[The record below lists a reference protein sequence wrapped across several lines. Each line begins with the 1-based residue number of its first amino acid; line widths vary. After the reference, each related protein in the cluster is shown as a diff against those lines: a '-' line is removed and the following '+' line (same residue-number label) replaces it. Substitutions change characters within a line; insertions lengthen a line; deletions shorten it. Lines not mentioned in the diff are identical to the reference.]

1 MKPKYCNDVNK
12 FFLLLFQK
20 GALPETKSQKQ
31 SYIFSRIINS
41 EGGMMIGDGVKLVVP
56 PGAVEKPLTISA
68 AFEDPFRY
76 YRLIVQ
82 KDLENDIVF
91 AAPVIKLRPSGQVF
105 KIPVKLTTKFT
116 ISVSKKT
123 DVIVLHGTEGRDG
136 ISWQDVTHYSTI
148 DDASEEVTTEME
160 HFTFRLVLVRRTL
173 ICLKS
178 IAYWLTSFSFHYTL
192 SVLMKKSDK
201 GSKLNLVLMSQEF
214 YNEEFY
220 REHSDTSALVQ
231 LKRKGFKEL
240 DVPPIDGQHDKCVY
254 NNEKLRVS
262 ICLEENCKLVDTE
275 ERRITVQ
282 SAVWWARG
290 HVEEVNI
297 DRNIDI
303 SVIRVNVKIQRE
315 NGQDFSLY
323 FGESG
328 EVDFLA

>member
-1 MKPKYCNDVNK
+1 MLTR
-12 FFLLLFQK
+12 FFSTFQK

-41 EGGMMIGDGVKLVVP
+41 EGGKMSGDGVKLVVP
-56 PGAVEKPLTISA
+56 PGAVENPVRISA
-68 AFEDPFRY
+68 AFEDPLRY

-82 KDLENDIVF
+82 KDLENDVVF
-91 AAPVIKLRPSGQVF
+91 AAPIIRLRPSGQVF

-116 ISVSKKT
+116 MSVSKKT
-123 DVIVLHGTEGRDG
+123 DVIVLHGTEGRDR
-136 ISWQDVTHYSTI
+136 ISWQDVTHYSNI
-148 DDASEEVTTEME
+148 DEASEEVTTEME
-160 HFTFRLVLVRRTL
+160 HFTVRLVLVRRTL

-201 GSKLNLVLMSQEF
+201 GSKLNLVLMSQDV

-220 REHSDTSALVQ
+220 REHSDKSALVQ

-240 DVPPIDGQHDKCVY
+240 HVPSIDRQHDKCVY
-254 NNEKLRVS
+254 NNEELQVS
-262 ICLEENCKLVDTE
+262 IRLEENHKLVDTE

-303 SVIRVNVKIQRE
+303 SVVRGNIKIQRE
-315 NGQDFSLY
+315 SGQDFSIH

-328 EVDFLA
+328 EVDFVT

>member
-1 MKPKYCNDVNK
+1 MLTRC
-12 FFLLLFQK
+12 FSTFSK

-31 SYIFSRIINS
+31 SYIFSGIVNS
-41 EGGMMIGDGVKLVVP
+41 EGGKMIGDGVELVVP
-56 PGAVEKPLTISA
+56 PGAVEKPVRISA

-76 YRLIVQ
+76 YRLIVR
-82 KDLENDIVF
+82 KGLENDIVF
-91 AAPVIKLRPSGQVF
+91 AAPIIKLRPSGQVF

-148 DDASEEVTTEME
+148 DEASEEVTTEMK
-160 HFTFRLVLVRRTL
+160 HFTVRLVLVRRTL

-201 GSKLNLVLMSQEF
+201 GSKLNLVLMSQDV
-214 YNEEFY
+214 YNEQFY
-220 REHSDTSALVQ
+220 GEHSALVQ
-231 LKRKGFKEL
+231 LQRKGFKEL
-240 DVPPIDGQHDKCVY
+240 HVPSIDGQHDKCVE
-254 NNEKLRVS
+254 NNEELQVS
-262 ICLEENCKLVDTE
+262 IRLEENYKLVDTE

-282 SAVWWARG
+282 SAVWWTRG
-290 HVEEVNI
+290 HVEDVNI

-303 SVIRVNVKIQRE
+303 SVVRGSIKIQRE
-315 NGQDFSLY
+315 SGQDFSMH

-328 EVDFLA
+328 EVDFVA

>member
-1 MKPKYCNDVNK
+1 
-12 FFLLLFQK
+12 
-20 GALPETKSQKQ
+20 
-31 SYIFSRIINS
+31 
-41 EGGMMIGDGVKLVVP
+41 MIGDGVKLVVP
-56 PGAVEKPLTISA
+56 PGAVEKPVTISA

-82 KDLENDIVF
+82 KDLENDIIF
-91 AAPVIKLRPSGQVF
+91 AAPIIKLRPSGQVF

-136 ISWQDVTHYSTI
+136 ISWQDVTHYSTV
-148 DDASEEVTTEME
+148 DEASEEVTTEME
-160 HFTFRLVLVRRTL
+160 HFTVRLVLVRRTL
-173 ICLKS
+173 ISLKS

-240 DVPPIDGQHDKCVY
+240 DVPSIDGQHDKCVY
-254 NNEKLRVS
+254 NSEELQVS
-262 ICLEENCKLVDTE
+262 IRLEENCKLVDTE

-303 SVIRVNVKIQRE
+303 SVIRVNIKIQRE
-315 NGQDFSLY
+315 SGQDFLMH

-328 EVDFLA
+328 EVDFVA